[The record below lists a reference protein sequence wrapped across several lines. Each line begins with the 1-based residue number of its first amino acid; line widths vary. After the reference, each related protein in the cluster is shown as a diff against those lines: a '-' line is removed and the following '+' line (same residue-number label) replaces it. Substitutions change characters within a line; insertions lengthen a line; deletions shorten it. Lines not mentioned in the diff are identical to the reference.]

1 MDPAAPLEMGPAVP
15 FISLNLSEWVCAGT
29 LLGWIEQ
36 EIQKLDWSHPMVLDH
51 LRQHPQYRPKA
62 MLRVL
67 SYAYATGVFCSEEIA
82 RICQFE
88 AVFNLLCE
96 GRAPFPDELS
106 LFRRRNRKVLERI
119 LSQVLYQA
127 SEDLHRA
134 DRQGERTG
142 LRQKCMAGEAAERLN
157 IARHLDS
164 GE

>member
-1 MDPAAPLEMGPAVP
+1 
-15 FISLNLSEWVCAGT
+15 
-29 LLGWIEQ
+29 
-36 EIQKLDWSHPMVLDH
+36 MVLDH

-82 RICQFE
+82 RKCQFE
-88 AVFNLLCE
+88 AVFKLLCE
-96 GRAPFPDELS
+96 GQPSFPDELS

-119 LSQVLYQA
+119 LSQALLQA
-127 SEDLHRA
+127 SEDQDSP
-134 DRQGERTG
+134 DRQRERTG
-142 LRQKCMAGEAAERLN
+142 IRHNCLAGQAAERLN